1 MKMKQ
6 TYFNCYFT
14 FFSGAPAAG
23 IIQFFNYGKLP
34 YFYGLNFYP
43 LFYGIFPAP
52 QLLENYRFFYGIFFY
67 SVIIITTTMMIKI
80 KEF

>member
-23 IIQFFNYGKLP
+23 IIPFYNYGKLP

-43 LFYGIFPAP
+43 LFYGIFPA
-52 QLLENYRFFYGIFFY
+52 
-67 SVIIITTTMMIKI
+67 TMMIKI